1 MVWAMMFSTKS
12 THLEKA
18 KAAKVGHQTNSK
30 RCFHKRRLS
39 LPTMAY
45 LFSATLAIYVFCLF
59 LLKAWSSVTPC
70 FVCSLSCFRKRRM
83 HPSSLPKER
92 TAPTST
98 KKPKSSL
105 RKHLPT
111 FEPWKKLLL
120 FIESWLF
127 NKDPYN
133 GLWNN
138 RHITGLSTFDLSA
151 RETSHT
157 TGQHLHDSRALK
169 RNKTRET
176 TWRSHE
182 KKWSKKLLC
191 TLPRPLIRT
200 RSELPPTRIALAF
213 VSPIKSW
220 EWSQGCWCRLT
231 STLRSVKVTP
241 HRLICCFA
249 MHQCRTSLQ
258 AYWL

>member
-1 MVWAMMFSTKS
+1 MGLEDVQFPIDMVQIFRGQIHS
-12 THLEKA
+12 
-18 KAAKVGHQTNSK
+18 
-30 RCFHKRRLS
+30 
-39 LPTMAY
+39 
-45 LFSATLAIYVFCLF
+45 
-59 LLKAWSSVTPC
+59 
-70 FVCSLSCFRKRRM
+70 CSR
-83 HPSSLPKER
+83 E
-92 TAPTST
+92 
-98 KKPKSSL
+98 
-105 RKHLPT
+105 
-111 FEPWKKLLL
+111 KKLLSHEQRL
-120 FIESWLF
+120 NSYFPLHCFF
-127 NKDPYN
+127 NSDPYIILVYNFDPYIN
-133 GLWNN
+133 GF
-138 RHITGLSTFDLSA
+138 STFDLSA

-191 TLPRPLIRT
+191 TLPRPSIRT
-200 RSELPPTRIALAF
+200 RNELPPTRIALAF

-220 EWSQGCWCRLT
+220 KWSQGCWCRLT